1 MKIESKEKLA
11 KLLAIEDLDIQHQ
24 QVQTAMFD
32 LKNRCLILPVWKDM
46 PNHLYDLFV
55 GHEVGHALFT
65 PATEKRLK
73 AIIKKTSKDCVNV
86 IEDARIE
93 SLIKRRYPGLR
104 KQFHKGYN
112 HLIEKDFFGLEK
124 RDINDAD
131 FLDRINIHFKIPQY
145 GDVLFNKEE
154 QKLVDLIEKA
164 KSFLDVE
171 KVAVKVH
178 AYCKK
183 NDKNEESDNSET
195 GDNSEDKVDGTGES
209 QVFNSESNEDG
220 DSGESESVETESTK
234 EESNEPEQTE
244 TEGEEENSVS
254 NEEASNSGRDG
265 EEEESSKDKDC
276 ETEIPKDEVVAK
288 TQRHFDERVKVEFV
302 DSKYDVLY
310 VNVPEKINEDR
321 AIDSYKDVH
330 KNLNRFYQGL
340 SNEWSAY
347 DRRNFDAT
355 KSRIYGDAKIR
366 LQKLKKESVK
376 TVNHIAM
383 EFERKKAADIYKK
396 TLVTKSGVLDTNKM
410 FSAKYNE
417 DVFKK
422 NTRIP
427 EGKNHGL
434 VMFIDWSGSMACSIG
449 ECIKQVIE
457 LSFFCKKVNIPFD
470 VYSFSDRYDAEKH
483 GKAFDYRHG
492 DFVTDKEVRLR
503 NYLSSRMNN
512 KEYNNALLNL
522 IILAGRFNQGGY
534 QCYPCP
540 SADELSSTPLNG
552 AILLSEHVI
561 RDFKKRNN
569 LESVHA
575 VWLTDGEGNR
585 NTGIWNAVK
594 NQTDGI
600 HHNHDGGD
608 RQLGKLYLKDKKT
621 KKDYLIWARAE
632 HVSISPALFDMVKDR
647 LGINVIGF
655 FILPNFNASSLWR
668 FSPKNIDYNGYG
680 YGKNK
685 ELFQEWTKKIRKDGF
700 FVKTEAGYD
709 EYYVLNN
716 KPENKPVADID
727 EKMTTRKM
735 VSLFSKKNSQFKVK
749 RVILSRFVDLIT
761 AKK

>member
-1 MKIESKEKLA
+1 M
-11 KLLAIEDLDIQHQ
+11 
-24 QVQTAMFD
+24 
-32 LKNRCLILPVWKDM
+32 
-46 PNHLYDLFV
+46 
-55 GHEVGHALFT
+55 
-65 PATEKRLK
+65 
-73 AIIKKTSKDCVNV
+73 
-86 IEDARIE
+86 
-93 SLIKRRYPGLR
+93 
-104 KQFHKGYN
+104 
-112 HLIEKDFFGLEK
+112 
-124 RDINDAD
+124 
-131 FLDRINIHFKIPQY
+131 
-145 GDVLFNKEE
+145 
-154 QKLVDLIEKA
+154 
-164 KSFLDVE
+164 
-171 KVAVKVH
+171 
-178 AYCKK
+178 
-183 NDKNEESDNSET
+183 
-195 GDNSEDKVDGTGES
+195 
-209 QVFNSESNEDG
+209 
-220 DSGESESVETESTK
+220 
-234 EESNEPEQTE
+234 
-244 TEGEEENSVS
+244 
-254 NEEASNSGRDG
+254 
-265 EEEESSKDKDC
+265 
-276 ETEIPKDEVVAK
+276 
-288 TQRHFDERVKVEFV
+288 
-302 DSKYDVLY
+302 
-310 VNVPEKINEDR
+310 
-321 AIDSYKDVH
+321 
-330 KNLNRFYQGL
+330 

-347 DRRNFDAT
+347 DRQNFDAT
-355 KSRIYGDAKIR
+355 KARIYGDAKSR

-383 EFERKKAADIYKK
+383 EFERKKAADVYKK

-470 VYSFSDRYDAEKH
+470 VYSFSDRYDAENR
-483 GKAFDYRHG
+483 GKAFHYRNG

-594 NQTDGI
+594 NCTDGI
-600 HHNHDGGD
+600 HHNHDGSN
-608 RQLGKLYLKDKKT
+608 RELGKLYLKDKKT
-621 KKDYLIWARAE
+621 KKDYLIWARAD
-632 HVSISPALFDMVKDR
+632 HISMTPALFDMVKDR

-668 FSPKNIDYNGYG
+668 YTPKGIDYNGYG
-680 YGKNK
+680 YGKQK
-685 ELFQEWTKKIRKDGF
+685 ELFAEWSKKVRKDGF
-700 FVKTEAGYD
+700 FIKTEAGYD

-716 KPENKPVADID
+716 KPDNKPVGEID

-735 VSLFSKKNSQFKVK
+735 VSLFSKKNNQFKVK